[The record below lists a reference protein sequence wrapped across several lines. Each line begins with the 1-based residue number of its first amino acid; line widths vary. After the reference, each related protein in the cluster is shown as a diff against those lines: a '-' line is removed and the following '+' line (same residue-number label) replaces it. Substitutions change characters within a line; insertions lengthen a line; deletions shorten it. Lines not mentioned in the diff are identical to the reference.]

1 VRGMGKRKIRDALL
15 MVVLLAVA
23 LLLWLFL
30 RGGEKGASVVVTVS
44 GKEVGRYSLYEEQT
58 VTFGDEDYNIL
69 QIKDGKASV
78 IEANCGDHTCVR
90 TGEVE
95 KAGESI
101 ICLPHELVVKVVGG
115 EQSEVDAVTG

>member
-1 VRGMGKRKIRDALL
+1 MGKRKIRDALL